1 MKQNI
6 AINFFSPVHMGKG
19 VDAATGLR
27 FACVTENPF
36 VLEVGTEPFPGF
48 QTNEAPLAN
57 VVDLLAQDGEQLDR
71 VYCLVTPQCIS
82 RAMGGEN
89 SDLLVIENEA
99 WRIYPSPF
107 DFWCTRMKRLRPA
120 LTEAIFIPILL
131 RYREDALI
139 EDIEGHV
146 ASLTERIK
154 ADAGGFAAWGDCH
167 IYADI
172 TGGARYVNM
181 MMTSVLQ
188 FLQYDGMQIEKMLY
202 ADFHTLSQ
210 EYRIFDVH
218 AAGDVYKLVAGA
230 DAFVSYGISRTI
242 EEYFGYDTA
251 TGRAAKPISSA
262 LKDVLGAMH
271 TFSDVIQ
278 ICQTGNVPHALDG
291 LSEALAAFLEMPEE
305 ERTVDDR
312 MFMQIIDT
320 ITEGYGALLAVA
332 DGETERYEVII
343 RWCAEKGLLQQAMT
357 FATEWLPVCFIR
369 RKIVYPLPM
378 LRSCARS
385 AVDRMHPGWMQN
397 FIISPNLYWNA
408 IQERKKKN
416 DPIVLQLGLEKCTF
430 QQGDPN
436 SSEARWAAWQDTW
449 QQLLEKV
456 EVVRTDCGKS
466 LMLDCLRTHF
476 YLRERRNLM
485 NHAIAENVSRREI
498 GVLLDD
504 ALTALA
510 AATDRIQKGVM

>member
-1 MKQNI
+1 M
-6 AINFFSPVHMGKG
+6 
-19 VDAATGLR
+19 
-27 FACVTENPF
+27 
-36 VLEVGTEPFPGF
+36 
-48 QTNEAPLAN
+48 
-57 VVDLLAQDGEQLDR
+57 
-71 VYCLVTPQCIS
+71 
-82 RAMGGEN
+82 
-89 SDLLVIENEA
+89 
-99 WRIYPSPF
+99 
-107 DFWCTRMKRLRPA
+107 
-120 LTEAIFIPILL
+120 
-131 RYREDALI
+131 
-139 EDIEGHV
+139 
-146 ASLTERIK
+146 
-154 ADAGGFAAWGDCH
+154 
-167 IYADI
+167 
-172 TGGARYVNM
+172 
-181 MMTSVLQ
+181 
-188 FLQYDGMQIEKMLY
+188 
-202 ADFHTLSQ
+202 
-210 EYRIFDVH
+210 
-218 AAGDVYKLVAGA
+218 
-230 DAFVSYGISRTI
+230 
-242 EEYFGYDTA
+242 
-251 TGRAAKPISSA
+251 
-262 LKDVLGAMH
+262 
-271 TFSDVIQ
+271 IQ

-291 LSEALAAFLEMPEE
+291 LSEALAAFLEMSEE

-408 IQERKKKN
+408 IQECKKKN

-449 QQLLEKV
+449 QQLLERA
-456 EVVRTDCGKS
+456 EVVRTDCGQS

-476 YLRERRNLM
+476 FLRERRNLV
-485 NHAIAENVSRREI
+485 NHAIAENVSRRELE
-498 GVLLDD
+498 VLLDD

-510 AATDRIQKGVM
+510 AAANRIQKGAM